1 MSEIVYIEDD
11 LVSVTHLS
19 LLNGVWVPGLKRSVL
34 AWGDPVEVLEYIKT
48 DDRIHRTRVRVHGRG
63 GTPWLAEARGKLK
76 TRSKSVLKFSM
87 VDVQQGDGMVLET
100 PEGKIVLIDG
110 GDNKL
115 FARYLA
121 ARYRGTS
128 RSNPLEVEA
137 MVVTHGDADHYA
149 GLSEIVKSETHRTVR
164 KRLFL
169 HPKRVIHNGLVKGPS
184 SLPPEKIFGR
194 TVVKGTQSYVT
205 DLEDDLL
212 SLPEARLNRPFKGWV
227 NTLRHWLARGPIEFK
242 SIGFGDDEAF
252 GFLNDEGISVKMM
265 GPFRKR
271 ITVDGKYVKGLPL
284 LRTPKKT
291 VELHLENEMDETRR
305 FSASHTINGHSL
317 AMQLQV
323 GNVRF
328 FLTGDLNQESMKIL
342 RDKTTNKELESEII
356 KAPHHGSADFDFRA
370 LKAMAP
376 VVSLISSGDESA
388 RKEHIHPRATLV
400 GALGNVSRGKT
411 PIILCTELAA
421 FFEMRGMSR
430 SDDGKRY
437 FGFERTSFG
446 IIQIRTDGERV
457 LVFTHSGK
465 ENMKEAYRFSVDAS
479 HKITFENVKKG

>member
-1 MSEIVYIEDD
+1 MPDIVYIKDD
-11 LVSVTHLS
+11 LVSVTHLVKRS
-19 LLNGVWVPGLKRSVL
+19 GVLVPSKKKSVL
-34 AWGDPVEVLEYIKT
+34 AWGDPVEVLEYIKKNNRT
-48 DDRIHRTRVRVHGRG
+48 HRTRVMVHGRG
-63 GTPWLAEARGKLK
+63 ASPWMGEVRGKLRTQAK
-76 TRSKSVLKFSM
+76 GVLKFSM

-100 PEGKIVLIDG
+100 PEGKVILIDG

-128 RSNPLEVEA
+128 KTNPLSVDA
-137 MVVTHGDADHYA
+137 MIVTHGDADHYA
-149 GLSEIVKSETHRTVR
+149 GLSEIHKSETHSTAR
-164 KRLFL
+164 KRLFI
-169 HPKRVIHNGLVKGPS
+169 HPKRVIHNGLVKGPGR
-184 SLPPEKIFGR
+184 LKPEEIFGT
-194 TVVKGTQSYVT
+194 TVEKGNQRYVT

-212 SLPEARLNRPFKGWV
+212 AIPEERLNRPFTSWV
-227 NTLRHWLARGPIEFK
+227 KTLRHWATRGDIDFK
-242 SIGFGDDEAF
+242 GVGFGDDEAF
-252 GFLNDEGISVKMM
+252 DFLKEEGLNVKLM
-265 GPFRKR
+265 GPFKKR

-291 VELHLENEMDETRR
+291 VELHMENEVDETRR

-317 AMQLQV
+317 AMQLQF

-370 LKAMAP
+370 LKAMSP

-400 GALGNVSRGKT
+400 GALGKVSRGNT

-421 FFEMRGMSR
+421 FFEVRGMSR
-430 SDDGKRY
+430 SDDGKRF

-465 ENMKEAYRFSVDAS
+465 ENMKEAYRFTVDS
-479 HKITFENVKKG
+479 KHRVDFEEVKKG